1 MSNTKEIAIIL
12 YKNEMKK
19 LLPTTIPKIEPNIK
33 IIKKGLLTK
42 YCYVNNTNR
51 AVNYNE
57 VYYNKKFDRKN
68 AVIEFLKA
76 HPGKEFSNAQI
87 ATWIV
92 LILILTKQ
100 NEKYKQA
107 TTNDYLAL
115 RIK

>member
-1 MSNTKEIAIIL
+1 MI
-12 YKNEMKK
+12 YRNELNK
-19 LLPTTIPKIEPNIK
+19 LLNAIQKIEPNIK

-92 LILILTKQ
+92 NTYPDETKRKVQ
-100 NEKYKQA
+100 TSNDKRLLSTRNKVAEKNYH
-107 TTNDYLAL
+107 NDL
-115 RIK
+115 

>member
-1 MSNTKEIAIIL
+1 MI
-12 YKNEMKK
+12 YRNELNK
-19 LLPTTIPKIEPNIK
+19 LLNAIQQIEPNIK

-42 YCYVNNTNR
+42 YYYVNNTNR

-87 ATWIV
+87 AYMDC
-92 LILILTKQ
+92 LILILMKQ

-107 TTNDYLAL
+107 TANYYLAL